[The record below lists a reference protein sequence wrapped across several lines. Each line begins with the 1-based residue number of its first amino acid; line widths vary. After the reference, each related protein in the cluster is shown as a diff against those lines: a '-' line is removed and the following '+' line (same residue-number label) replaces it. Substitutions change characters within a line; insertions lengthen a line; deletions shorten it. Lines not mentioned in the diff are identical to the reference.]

1 MAVSL
6 EAIVLSV
13 LVLLSQS
20 RQSAKDHIRDD
31 VEYDVNMKAEL
42 EVAHLHDKVDHLQS
56 MVAGRLERV
65 EKLLSRR
72 QVAE

>member
-1 MAVSL
+1 M
-6 EAIVLSV
+6 LSV
-13 LVLLSQS
+13 LVLLSQN
-20 RQSAKDHIRDD
+20 RQAAKDHIRDD

-56 MVAGRLERV
+56 IDRRPPRAV

>member
-1 MAVSL
+1 MAETGRAASARSATSGQVPRSAATSGSESL
-6 EAIVLSV
+6 
-13 LVLLSQS
+13 
-20 RQSAKDHIRDD
+20 
-31 VEYDVNMKAEL
+31 L

-56 MVAGRLERV
+56 MVGGRLERV